1 MIDFKE
7 QLNKPEYD
15 FLKTN
20 PHLGD
25 NVVLLGL
32 GGSYAY
38 GTQKEDGTSDVDI
51 RGIASNT
58 KKELLTGEDFE
69 QVVNTST
76 DTTIYSLNKM
86 INLLTGCNPNVIE
99 ILGLKPE
106 HYLYLNDVGREL
118 LGNKILFLS
127 KKAAASFGGYATA
140 QLRRLD
146 NKSARTLKE
155 EEHQKHVLG
164 SINNARMT
172 FPEKFFY
179 CDSDAIK
186 LYVDKAVNPDMESE
200 IFMDVNL
207 THYPLEDYKSMWNT
221 MSNVVKDYKKIGK
234 RNQHAIERGQLG
246 KHQMHLIRLYL
257 MCLDILKYGE
267 INTYREKEHD
277 FLMSI
282 RNGKYLEGPEGTTP
296 TKEFMDIVNDYE
308 AQVAEALK
316 NSELPDQPDI
326 EKIRDLKYKLNE
338 AVIGG

>member
-1 MIDFKE
+1 MNFRDLI
-7 QLNKPEYD
+7 NTNEYN
-15 FLKTN
+15 FLREN
-20 PHLGD
+20 CHLGD
-25 NVVLLGL
+25 NVILIGL
-32 GGSYAY
+32 GGSWSY
-38 GTQKEDGTSDVDI
+38 GTQKEDGTSDIDI

-58 KKELLTGEDFE
+58 KRELLIGNDFE
-69 QVVNTST
+69 QVVDSNT

-86 INLLTGCNPNVIE
+86 INLLAGANPNVIE

-106 HYLYLNDVGREL
+106 HYLYINDIGKEL
-118 LGNKILFLS
+118 LDNKSLFLS
-127 KKAAASFGGYATA
+127 KKAASSFGGYATA

-146 NKSARTLKE
+146 NKSARTLKD
-155 EEHQKHVLG
+155 EEHQKHILN
-164 SINNARMT
+164 SINNARMV

-179 CDSDAIK
+179 CKSDSIK

-221 MSNVVKDYKKIGK
+221 MSNIVKDYKKIGK

-282 RNGKYLEGPEGTTP
+282 RNGKYLNGTNP
-296 TKEFMDIVNDYE
+296 TNEFMDMVNDYE
-308 AQVAEALK
+308 NQISIALEK
-316 NSELPDQPDI
+316 SELPDHPDI
-326 EKIRDLKYKLNE
+326 EKINDLKYKLNE
-338 AVIGG
+338 MAINNDIMK

>member
-1 MIDFKE
+1 MDLKE
-7 QLNKPEYD
+7 LINTKEYD
-15 FLKTN
+15 FLRTN
-20 PHLGD
+20 KHLE
-25 NVVLLGL
+25 NNIILIGL

-38 GTQKEDGTSDVDI
+38 GTQKEDGTSDIDI

-58 KKELLTGEDFE
+58 KKDILTCDDFE
-69 QVVNTST
+69 QVVDSST

-86 INLLTGCNPNVIE
+86 ISLLTGCNPNVIE

-106 HYLYLNDVGREL
+106 HYIYLNDIGKEL
-118 LGNKILFLS
+118 LDNKSLFLS

-146 NKSARTLKE
+146 NKSARTLKD

-164 SINNARMT
+164 SINNARIT
-172 FPEKFFY
+172 FPDKFFY

-221 MSNVVKDYKKIGK
+221 MSNIVKDYKKIGK

-282 RNGKYLEGPEGTTP
+282 RNGKYLDGTNP
-296 TKEFMDIVNDYE
+296 TNEFMDMVDDYE
-308 AQVAEALK
+308 NQVSVALEK
-316 NSELPDQPDI
+316 SELPDSPDL
-326 EKIRDLKYKLNE
+326 EKIKDLKYKLNE
-338 AVIGG
+338 MAINK